1 MSHFC
6 GVPDHIGP
14 NCYKLKHAVFQST
27 ICDDIS
33 PPISHDKLFHLRLKN
48 LSLLAC
54 ESKLQDFSMFQK
66 KCVIPH
72 IHSIYHGYSPTKPKM
87 SVVWVRKDFLR
98 WVSSTYPWFNS
109 FNYLWTCLLSF
120 FGCLFFSFFFII
132 KKKSKNIE
140 NFIKDKNILFCV

>member
-1 MSHFC
+1 MFFVPTSHLCGVVGHIRPNCSLLRQKPQSENKFDVRNTDVPKFVFVSHFC

-14 NCYKLKHAVFQST
+14 NCYKLKHAVFQSR

-54 ESKLQDFSMFQK
+54 ESKLQDFSLFQK

-87 SVVWVRKDFLR
+87 RVVWVRKDFLR
-98 WVSSTYPWFNS
+98 
-109 FNYLWTCLLSF
+109 
-120 FGCLFFSFFFII
+120 
-132 KKKSKNIE
+132 
-140 NFIKDKNILFCV
+140 